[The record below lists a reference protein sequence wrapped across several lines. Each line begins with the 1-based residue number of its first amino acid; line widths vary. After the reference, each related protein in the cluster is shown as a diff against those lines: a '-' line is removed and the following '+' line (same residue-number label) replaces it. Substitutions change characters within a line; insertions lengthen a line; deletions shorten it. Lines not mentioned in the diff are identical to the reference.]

1 MQNGVIHLEYN
12 ELTQQIFSDMRERM
26 IDINQTI
33 ADPEPETDGERQSD
47 DGFMLRM
54 DGIDLLMDAMQL
66 NTGDLQQSFG
76 YMPDQFEAMQQNM
89 YENFQEI
96 EKGAPESGDVQE
108 EQAAPPNSLI
118 DWMDTMQ
125 YISDISLNEEDAI
138 E

>member
-1 MQNGVIHLEYN
+1 MQNGVIHLDYE
-12 ELTQQIFSDMRERM
+12 ELTQQLFAEMQESMLEINPPAA
-26 IDINQTI
+26 DIEQ
-33 ADPEPETDGERQSD
+33 EPDGMQGCD
-47 DGFMLRM
+47 DIKLRM

-89 YENFQEI
+89 YENYQEI
-96 EKGAPESGDVQE
+96 EKGEPESKDAQE

-125 YISDISLNEEDAI
+125 YISDISLNEEDTI
-138 E
+138 